1 MTPRVLLAL
10 PGSEAIAET
19 FAQVLRARH
28 GRLDWRRF
36 PDGESLVAV
45 DEDLAG
51 ADVVLLA
58 CLRDPDRA
66 ALALRF
72 AAATAREFGA
82 ARVGLAAPYLPY
94 MRQDV
99 RFHPGEAVNAPL
111 FAAFLGESFDWLV
124 TVDPHLHR
132 IPSLDRVYR
141 IPTRVVE
148 AAPAIAGWIRANV
161 PDAIVIGP
169 DAESLQWVARIGELA
184 GVPFQV
190 LSKVRHGDRH
200 VDVSLPDAA
209 AAAGRVPVVVDD
221 IASSGMTMV
230 ETLRHLAMLGLP
242 PASCVV
248 THALFADDACERV
261 MAAGAARVISTDTLP
276 HPSNAVSIV
285 ESLALAAAAMMD
297 AGYPR

>member
-1 MTPRVLLAL
+1 MKRMLLPM
-10 PGSEAIAET
+10 PGSEHLADAIA
-19 FAQVLRARH
+19 ARV
-28 GRLDWRRF
+28 GAECARFEWRRF

-45 DEDLAG
+45 DDRLDD

-58 CLRDPDRA
+58 CLRDPDRS

-82 ARVGLAAPYLPY
+82 CRVGLLAPYLPY

-99 RFHPGEAVNAPL
+99 RFRAGEAVSAPL
-111 FAAFLGESFDWLV
+111 FAAFLEESFDWLV

-132 IPSLDRVYR
+132 IPSLDRIYR
-141 IPTRVVE
+141 MPTRVVE
-148 AAPAIAGWIRANV
+148 AAPAIAAWIRTQL

-190 LSKVRHGDRH
+190 LSKVRHGDRD
-200 VDVSLPDAA
+200 VEVSLPDATE
-209 AAAGRVPVVVDD
+209 AAGRTPVVVDD

-230 ETLRHLAMLGLP
+230 ETLKHLSALGLP
-242 PASCVV
+242 SATCVV
-248 THALFADDACERV
+248 THALFADDACDRV
-261 MAAGAARVISTDTLP
+261 MAAGASRLLSTDTLP
-276 HPSNAVSIV
+276 HPSNAISVV
-285 ESLALAAAAMMD
+285 DGLADAANEMLGS
-297 AGYPR
+297 AG